1 MMSDSALFRAIVGP
15 VVQQQQ
21 EDETPV
27 IYRRDSRLFRFP
39 PDLKLP
45 VNDLPLLPEFDDTES

>member
-15 VVQQQQ
+15 VVVEME

-27 IYRRDSRLFRFP
+27 IYRRDSRIFRFP
-39 PDLKLP
+39 PDLQLP
-45 VNDLPLLPEFDDTES
+45 VNELPLLPEFDDTES